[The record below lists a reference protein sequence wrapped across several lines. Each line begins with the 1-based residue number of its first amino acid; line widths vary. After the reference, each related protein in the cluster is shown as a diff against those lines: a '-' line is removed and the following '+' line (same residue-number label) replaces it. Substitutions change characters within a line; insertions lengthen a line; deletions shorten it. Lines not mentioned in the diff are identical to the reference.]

1 MSSAQADTPVPTMRS
16 LILSGL
22 GEEADVWRFVFKT
35 LLAYYITGWLAMRFS
50 LSQPSTA
57 MLTTIIVANRQ
68 SGRVLAK
75 SFYRCIGTLAGA
87 GVALL
92 IVSLFPQE
100 RVLYL
105 VALSLWIG
113 ACAGGATLYRN
124 FTSYAFVL
132 SGYTAAIVAVP
143 VIDKPLG
150 AFDSAVARVSEVLL
164 GVLVSGVVSDTVFIS
179 RLRDVL
185 RRSAG
190 AQFAHFMGFVQRCI
204 GGKIAPDAIE
214 KAHLRFVR
222 DAVQL
227 EDLRS
232 LVIFED
238 PEARARSRHLLL
250 FNQEF
255 MAASTSFESLHRL
268 INRLKRGG
276 HDVPAQALMELYAP
290 IGTALDVPVKVAEAA
305 GVVLPR
311 LVAARQTM
319 DSRAPMLRARLV
331 LDSDLSDFQTGATLL
346 SRFTD
351 ELHAYVRSA
360 ASLQAPRAVLG
371 SAERVRFTRGNDFL
385 GAGLVTLRTTLTM
398 LALGAFWIASAWP
411 VGSSAML
418 FAGIFAGVHAS
429 AANPTLAIKSMLIGW
444 TAGLFAGFV
453 CVFFV
458 LTGMDGYT
466 LLVAGSAP
474 FLMVGVAM
482 MMWPS
487 VTSLGVGYSMGFS
500 YILSLRN
507 PMVFDS
513 VQFMNNS
520 IAQTVG
526 FAAAAIAFIVVPSA
540 IGSRWWRR
548 RQLERLRRQVALTAE
563 APLKGL
569 RHRFESVN
577 HDLFSQIV
585 AHTESDSDDSRALLA
600 WALAVHET
608 GRALIE
614 LRNDMAARQPPT
626 GVSRSINF
634 AIGTLARFY
643 GHPDAAGYLLARD
656 ALAKAIIAARQN
668 AIAAPLL
675 DHLHVIRVALEDGE
689 SLLVAYIPVA
699 PIAPENANAS

>member
-16 LILSGL
+16 LILGSL
-22 GEEADVWRFVFKT
+22 AEEADVWRFVFKT

-50 LSQPSTA
+50 LAQPSTA
-57 MLTTIIVANRQ
+57 MLTTIILANRQ

-87 GVALL
+87 GAALL

-150 AFDSAVARVSEVLL
+150 AFDSAVMRVSEVLL

-179 RLRDVL
+179 RLRDV
-185 RRSAG
+185 
-190 AQFAHFMGFVQRCI
+190 
-204 GGKIAPDAIE
+204 
-214 KAHLRFVR
+214 
-222 DAVQL
+222 
-227 EDLRS
+227 
-232 LVIFED
+232 

-255 MAASTSFESLHRL
+255 MDASTSFESLQRL
-268 INRLKRGG
+268 INHLKRGG
-276 HDVPAQALMELYAP
+276 HDAPAQALMELYAP
-290 IGTALDVPVKVAEAA
+290 IETALDVVKVSDAV

-319 DSRAPMLRARLV
+319 DARAPMLRGRLV
-331 LDSDLSDFQTGATLL
+331 LDSDLSDFHTGATLL
-346 SRFTD
+346 SRFAD
-351 ELHAYVRSA
+351 ELHAYVRRA
-360 ASLQAPRAVLG
+360 ASLQAPTVYLG

-411 VGSSAML
+411 AGSSAML
-418 FAGIFAGVHAS
+418 FAGIFAGVYAS

-444 TAGLFAGFV
+444 TAGVFAGFV

-458 LTGMDGYT
+458 LTRMDGYT

-487 VTSLGVGYSMGFS
+487 LTSVGAGYAMGFS
-500 YILSLRN
+500 YILSLKN
-507 PMVFDS
+507 PMVFDP
-513 VQFMNNS
+513 VQFINTS

-526 FAAAAIAFIVVPSA
+526 FAAAAIAFIVVPSV
-540 IGSRWWRR
+540 IGSHWWRR
-548 RQLERLRRQVALTAE
+548 RQLEHLRRQVALAAE

-577 HDLFSQIV
+577 HDLFGQIV
-585 AHTESDSDDSRALLA
+585 AHTEPGSDDSRALLA
-600 WALAVHET
+600 WALVVHET
-608 GRALIE
+608 GRAVIE
-614 LRNDMAARQPPT
+614 LRNDMAGRQAPT
-626 GVSRSINF
+626 EVSRSINF

-643 GHPDAAGYLLARD
+643 GDPDAAGYLFARD
-656 ALAKAIIAARQN
+656 AVAKAIMAARQN
-668 AIAAPLL
+668 AIASPLL
-675 DHLHVIRVALEDGE
+675 DHLHVIRLALEDGE
-689 SLLVAYIPVA
+689 SPLVAYMPAA

>member
-1 MSSAQADTPVPTMRS
+1 MSSAQADTPVTTMRS
-16 LILSGL
+16 LILGGL
-22 GEEADVWRFVFKT
+22 GEEADVWLFVFKT

-75 SFYRCIGTLAGA
+75 SFYRCIGTLVGA

-113 ACAGGATLYRN
+113 LCAGGATLYRN

-164 GVLVSGVVSDTVFIS
+164 GVLVSGLVSDTVFIS

-190 AQFAHFMGFVQRCI
+190 EQFAHFIGFVQRSI
-204 GGKIAPDAIE
+204 GKIAPDAIE

-276 HDVPAQALMELYAP
+276 HDAPAQALMELYAP
-290 IGTALDVPVKVAEAA
+290 IGTALDVPVKVADAA

-311 LVAARQTM
+311 LVAARQTIGA
-319 DSRAPMLRARLV
+319 RASMLRARLV

-418 FAGIFAGVHAS
+418 FAGIFAGVYAS

-500 YILSLRN
+500 YILSLQN
-507 PMVFDS
+507 PMVFDPG
-513 VQFMNNS
+513 QFMNNS

-526 FAAAAIAFIVVPSA
+526 FATAAIAFVVVPSA
-540 IGSRWWRR
+540 IGGRWWRR
-548 RQLERLRRQVALTAE
+548 RQLERLRRQVALAAE
-563 APLKGL
+563 APLAGL

-585 AHTESDSDDSRALLA
+585 ADTEAGSDDSRALLA

-614 LRNDMAARQPPT
+614 LRDDMAGRHPPT
-626 GVSRSINF
+626 EVSRSINF

-643 GHPDAAGYLLARD
+643 GHPDAAGYLLACD
-656 ALAKAIIAARQN
+656 AVAKAIIAARQN
-668 AIAAPLL
+668 AITAPLL
-675 DHLHVIRVALEDGE
+675 DHLHVIRLALEDGE
-689 SLLVAYIPVA
+689 SLLVAYMPA
-699 PIAPENANAS
+699 ALIAPENANAS